1 MAGRNDVVIA
11 AALEVV
17 AQVVGQ

>member
-11 AALEVV
+11 AALEVM